1 MERWTKF
8 FLVPLLVAALVFSS
22 AGFSAFAEA
31 SRLSGTEGEPTGEQM
46 VADLFFVRPVGIV
59 ATAFGSL
66 CFLVSLPCTG
76 PTKKAKVSWDKLVAE
91 PAEFTFARP
100 MGEMEY

>member
-1 MERWTKF
+1 MDRLTKF

-22 AGFSAFAEA
+22 AGFSAFAKTGKLGA
-31 SRLSGTEGEPTGEQM
+31 AEGEPTGEQM
-46 VADLFFVRPVGIV
+46 VADLFFLRPVGV
-59 ATAFGSL
+59 LATAFGSL
-66 CFLVSLPCTG
+66 CFVVSLPFTG
-76 PTKKAKVSWDKLVAE
+76 PTKTAKQSWDKLVAD